1 MIDLKNDVV
10 EYEDNSRIYLA
21 KNRELFYNLKYNSS
35 GNWYELKH
43 IKNWLMIF
51 DENGKTHPSS
61 GYNIV
66 KVFDDSIYQNIE
78 MIIRKIWYRLCEY
91 I

>member
-10 EYEDNSRIYLA
+10 EYEDTSRIYLA
-21 KNRELFYNLKYNSS
+21 KNGELFYNLKYNIL
-35 GNWYELKH
+35 GDWYELKH
-43 IKNWLMIF
+43 IKRWAMMF
-51 DENGKTHPSS
+51 RENGKTNPSS

-66 KVFDDSIYQNIE
+66 KVFDDSISQNIE
-78 MIIRKIWYRLCEY
+78 MVIRKIWYRLCEF